1 MMNEKAGE
9 LFENAIM
16 AWRENKAVGT
26 ALISHPLNDLVM
38 VLGIL
43 QRLYNANPGR
53 TVLIVTEV
61 YSDRQ
66 KIIDFI
72 TNQEDEENNKEF
84 KKLIEE
90 RYIKI
95 LTKNYIDK
103 NNLDFKFSVII
114 FYHVDNIS
122 ENSQSYKNLISA
134 KWKLVIWNKL
144 PTDNNVTKLIYNAS
158 PLLPCFEQAQLD
170 EIRVSTPIEET
181 LIDVSIPEDS
191 EDYKVLQYYNDYITT
206 SLNVFGSFE
215 IMQQCRV
222 GNVALNISAAQICD
236 QIARENGWNEHLDM
250 SDQMSFQI
258 DELYNPGNL
267 KERASETYNKIRL
280 RGQLVSDYK
289 GKLDAIL
296 ELVQKNRDKKILII
310 SKRGQF
316 ASKVTNYINEMV
328 GDIICG
334 DYHDC
339 VEPVIAR
346 DDKGNVLR
354 FKSGAKKG
362 EIRYMGDK
370 AQRTLNEKLFNQ
382 NKLSILSTSNAPDKS
397 LYALFDVVII
407 TSTLCEPIE
416 TFLYRL
422 SNVYFNNKIILYTIY
437 VKNSIEETRL
447 NNKPLSETH
456 TIVNNCENEIKTDNY
471 SDFVIVD

>member
-1 MMNEKAGE
+1 MNERAGA

-16 AWRENKAVGT
+16 AWRDAKAVGT

-38 VLGIL
+38 ILGIL
-43 QRLYNANPGR
+43 QRIYNANPEQN
-53 TVLIVTEV
+53 VLIVTEW
-61 YSDRQ
+61 YNDRQ
-66 KIIDFI
+66 NIIDFI
-72 TNQEDEENNKEF
+72 TTQEDEENNKEF
-84 KKLIEE
+84 KEIVEK
-90 RYIKI
+90 RKIKI
-95 LTKNYIDK
+95 LTRYYIDK
-103 NNLDFKFSVII
+103 NKIDFKYNIVI
-114 FYHVDNIS
+114 FYHVDSIT
-122 ENSQSYKNLISA
+122 EDSQAYNYLKFA
-134 KWKLVIWNKL
+134 KWKLVVWNKL
-144 PTDNNVTKLIYNAS
+144 PKDNDVIKLTYNVA

-170 EIRVSTPIEET
+170 AIRVSTPIEET
-181 LIDVSIPEDS
+181 LVSVSIPEDS

-215 IMQQCRV
+215 VMQQCRV

-296 ELVQKNRDKKILII
+296 ELVQKNRGKKILII

-354 FKSGAKKG
+354 FKSGARKG

-397 LYALFDVVII
+397 LYALFDIVII

-422 SNVYFNNKIILYTIY
+422 SNVYFNNKITLYTIY
-437 VKNSIEETRL
+437 VKNSIEELRL
-447 NNKPLSETH
+447 NNKPVSETH
-456 TIVNNCENEIKTDNY
+456 TIVNNCENEIRTDNY